1 MRGGTEPTWRA
12 RSTLW
17 TASNSAATPPGL
29 VRTYGRPGGVELY
42 PQAGTRCVVRATGK
56 LHFELADT
64 SDSTNVVKDDSRP
77 RAPQHR
83 ARRMPSTP
91 RINDIRI
98 VREPSA
104 ALAGGGQCRPRG
116 AA

>member
-1 MRGGTEPTWRA
+1 MRGGTEPIWRA

-29 VRTYGRPGGVELY
+29 VRTYGRLGGVELY

-77 RAPQHR
+77 RAPTSRPTHAKHATHQRHSHR
-83 ARRMPSTP
+83 PRAERRPRRWGAMSPARRG
-91 RINDIRI
+91 
-98 VREPSA
+98 
-104 ALAGGGQCRPRG
+104 L
-116 AA
+116 